1 MKRFIYL
8 AIALLACLVPALAQA
23 QTPSSGAD
31 LWDRAAYG
39 SVPGVAFVRLEGNN
53 GAVTTTL
60 EPVWPES
67 SAYTFLTGN
76 MSSPTISS
84 TSANDT
90 AAGTGARTVTVTCV
104 DSTYTVTTGTYS
116 LNGQTGVNV
125 TQNCMTVNSMVVA
138 TAGSGGVAAG
148 SVYVGTG
155 LISGGKP
162 TIVHGIIAAGVNKTQ
177 SFIYAVP
184 ANKSLIC
191 RQWYA
196 SSISTTAGGHVVAID
211 TSTNAGLIIRA
222 NLPGYANT
230 NEMFLSDYEIL
241 FPAKTQL
248 MMQIS
253 ASAGTGPVYANANCL
268 LIDASSSN
276 PNQVA
281 F

>member
-1 MKRFIYL
+1 
-8 AIALLACLVPALAQA
+8 
-23 QTPSSGAD
+23 
-31 LWDRAAYG
+31 
-39 SVPGVAFVRLEGNN
+39 
-53 GAVTTTL
+53 
-60 EPVWPES
+60 
-67 SAYTFLTGN
+67 
-76 MSSPTISS
+76 
-84 TSANDT
+84 
-90 AAGTGARTVTVTCV
+90 
-104 DSTYTVTTGTYS
+104 
-116 LNGQTGVNV
+116 
-125 TQNCMTVNSMVVA
+125 
-138 TAGSGGVAAG
+138 
-148 SVYVGTG
+148 VYVGTG
-155 LISGGKP
+155 LISVGKP